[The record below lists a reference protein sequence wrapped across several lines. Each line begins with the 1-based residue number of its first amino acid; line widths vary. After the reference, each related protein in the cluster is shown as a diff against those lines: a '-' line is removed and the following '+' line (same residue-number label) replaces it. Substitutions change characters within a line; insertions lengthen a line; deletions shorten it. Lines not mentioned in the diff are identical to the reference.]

1 MNTQTNDIFSTPDYK
16 RTRKAYVAEC
26 TFEYFVSLLVTDAYL
41 SSLLHHMGIS
51 DALIGIIS
59 SLISFAF
66 LFQLFALF
74 AVRKIVNTKR
84 ASIIFHFTSQLF
96 FTSLFFIPFLPFG
109 KEYKTVIVF
118 ACVLIAYFGNYLVT
132 SVIYKWG
139 MSFVDNH
146 KRASFAAGKEMVS
159 LICGMVFTIIMG
171 VVIDR
176 FAADG
181 NVAGGFIFIGISI
194 LVCSILDLASLLT
207 MKNLRI
213 EKNKDANEPIFSV
226 LKKLFSN
233 KGFVCMLFASVL
245 WYVATY
251 MTNGFMGIYKTSPDN
266 LAFSVGEV
274 QMINNIGCLFRF
286 AVSKPFGKFSD
297 KTSYATGIL
306 LGTSIAAV
314 CFAVNVFTAPS
325 TRWVIYLY
333 TMLYNGAL
341 AAVHQNFLNITFDLV
356 ESKYF
361 VQASSIKAAISGV
374 CGFGASL
381 IGASILNSVQKNGN
395 SFLGI
400 SLHGQQLLSAISA
413 ILMIILV
420 LFVLFVLRKQ
430 KKIEE

>member
-1 MNTQTNDIFSTPDYK
+1 MNTQTNDIFSSPDYK

-74 AVRKIVNTKR
+74 AVRKIVSTKR

-314 CFAVNVFTAPS
+314 CFAVNVFTTPS

>member
-159 LICGMVFTIIMG
+159 LICGMVFTIIVG

-314 CFAVNVFTAPS
+314 CFAVNVFTTPS